1 MVKST
6 EDILRA
12 ACRSDS
18 TITPEQVRAAL
29 DVLRGRV
36 AVATPN
42 AEPLDR
48 PLSRETVAALFVRY
62 EDGDSED
69 EKARKLKRAAKR
81 VDALCRRGALRR
93 IYADGTRRAVGIS
106 EASYR
111 AFCAKTAGASATGEG
126 VTA

>member
-36 AVATPN
+36 AVAIPN
-42 AEPLDR
+42 VEPLDR

-62 EDGDSED
+62 EDGDSDE

-81 VDALCRRGALRR
+81 VDTLCRRGALRR
-93 IYADGTRRAVGIS
+93 IYTSSGKRAVGIS

-111 AFCAKTAGASATGEG
+111 EFCARGAETSATGERA
-126 VTA
+126 TA

>member
-29 DVLRGRV
+29 DVLRGKTQR
-36 AVATPN
+36 TTTN

-48 PLSRETVAALFVRY
+48 PMSRDEVAALFVRY
-62 EDGDSED
+62 EDGDSDD

-93 IYADGTRRAVGIS
+93 LYAPGLPGQKTRRAVGIS

-111 AFCAKTAGASATGEG
+111 AFCGETKQ
-126 VTA
+126 V